1 VKTVIVV
8 VIALLVLAAA
18 PLTLIVLSNE
28 TTLKVDPPVK
38 VIGYKTP
45 VHIHAENSHGVRIM
59 TVTIEQ
65 DGKKYDTRVAQASS
79 QHIFPEH
86 NVQPLDVT
94 AEIGKQTAPALH
106 DGKAT
111 VTVSA
116 VSNDFRGKTSTA
128 MFDVD
133 VMTAA
138 PRVTAD
144 GAQHYINQGG
154 SELVAFAPSG
164 AWTESGVKVG
174 DYTFRSFPMP
184 NHPDE
189 RFSLFAMFW
198 SLPVDT
204 PMYAYASN
212 PSGAMA
218 KANFWNKVFQKKFRK
233 STIALE
239 TMNVDRIVNQ
249 IDPNHK
255 ITGDTIQ
262 RFIYI
267 NTEMRKQNNKTL
279 SDLRFQSAEKFLWTG
294 AFLPMVDSTVE
305 SRFADDRTY
314 TWQGKKVDE
323 QTHLGFDL
331 AKLAHSPIP
340 ASNDGKVVWAE
351 DLGIYGN
358 CVVIDHGFGLQS
370 FYGHMSEFLV
380 KKGDMVKKGQ
390 IIGKTGSTGLAGGD
404 HLHFGMQVDG
414 VQVNA
419 IEWWDPHWVRDRI
432 LSKLGQ
438 EMQDAGVD
446 AYAEAVKAHRR
457 ERQSQGKSQSGAAP
471 ASRRAHH

>member
-1 VKTVIVV
+1 MKLIIGAIIV
-8 VIALLVLAAA
+8 LLVAVSI
-18 PLTLIVLSNE
+18 PLTLVVLSNE
-28 TTLKVDPPVK
+28 TALKVDPPVK
-38 VIGYKTP
+38 AIGYKTP
-45 VHIHAENSHGVRIM
+45 VHIHVENSHGIRTL
-59 TVTIEQ
+59 TVSVQQ
-65 DGKKYDTRVAQASS
+65 DGKSYDTRAAQAGA
-79 QHIFPEH
+79 QHIFPER
-86 NVQPLDVT
+86 NVPPRDVT
-94 AEIGKQTAPALH
+94 VNVGRESAPALH
-106 DGKAT
+106 DGKAR

-116 VSNDFRGKTSTA
+116 VSNDFSGKTSTLA
-128 MFDVD
+128 FDVE
-133 VMTAA
+133 VLTAP
-138 PRVTAD
+138 PRISAD

-154 SELVAFAPSG
+154 TELVTFTPSG
-164 AWTESGVKVG
+164 AWTEAGVKVG
-174 DYTFRSFPMP
+174 DYTFRSFPLP
-184 NHPDE
+184 NRPGE
-189 RFSLFAMFW
+189 YFSLFAFFW
-198 SLPVDT
+198 SLPADT
-204 PMYAYASN
+204 PISVYAAN
-212 PSGAMA
+212 PSGATA
-218 KANFWNKVFQKKFRK
+218 RANFWYKVFPKKFRK

-249 IDPNHK
+249 IDPDHK
-255 ITGDTIQ
+255 IPGDTIQ

-267 NTEMRKQNNKTL
+267 NSELRKKNNKTL
-279 SDLRFQSAEKFLWTG
+279 ADLRFQTAEKFLWSG

-340 ASNDGKVVWAE
+340 AANDGKVVWAE

-390 IIGKTGSTGLAGGD
+390 TIGRTGSTGLAGGD

-419 IEWWDPHWVRDRI
+419 VDWWDPHWVKDRI
-432 LSKLGQ
+432 LSKLGE
-438 EMQDAGVD
+438 EMSDAGVD
-446 AYAEAVKAHRR
+446 AYAEAVRGHRR
-457 ERQSQGKSQSGAAP
+457 ERKAGKK
-471 ASRRAHH
+471 R